1 MRKATGKVVSLVL
14 ALALVVTSFSSIAA
28 FAATKTETGTATV
41 DTNKDLYLANT
52 NGKEYVEGTSPADK
66 AKDKFFNLTEYI
78 FNEEN
83 GVKLETYDHIIVDTD
98 DFDKIEISQVT
109 VSGDNILKVVK
120 VTSNNK
126 ASYPDAEEDQYVV
139 AVRDTKGTGKATLNV
154 LFTADTD
161 RGDDEITVR
170 GSVKINV
177 TLLDA
182 KTPILAPG
190 TPADGKGVGSFDGLQ
205 KNPNAT
211 DLKVGEKTG
220 VSGTTATA
228 VVLLPATKGSAI
240 ATYEEQTVYTKDE
253 GKKSYGDSEDAY
265 VISATGTRNYLHAVT
280 EGAKQFTYGVTEPAV
295 GNTIRLT
302 VSSLKKVTG
311 DKSKVTYEINKTVA
325 QATVKVENKVVGDI
339 KEIDVGDGEK
349 HQNVNGKGTEETL
362 MSKSKTY
369 ALLDDNSSYW
379 DVTGATVVDE
389 SASLTITAGRV
400 GDVTLNAGENTDSK
414 TLTVNDG
421 TVGNVVAKNAH
432 VFLNGGSVTSVKM
445 ESNGSTSG
453 YKGDVAVEGATLGE
467 IKDAAN
473 VTVTSGK
480 VTGAVSADT
489 VSLSPANDEEPVSV
503 GAVSAHDLTV
513 DGTVAAAA
521 AGAFKMT
528 SAGKITLIGKN
539 ASVAG
544 IDFDYRDGVL
554 VFQNFAGTVPA
565 PTKASFTG
573 YSETGATINTN
584 DDPDEDA
591 TNATVSGNLVIE
603 NINLDNGTVAFN
615 GNVKVNNV
623 GGGEATMVINA
634 GALNVTESVAT
645 ANTLKLADP
654 ADVVAGTVVYTAAS
668 EIADESSF
676 VGYGFDMKLVSG
688 TSTDALVVS
697 KTYFSG
703 LTMNK
708 TEAKIVLNTSETFTA
723 SAYPAGTSLPEGA
736 YIKFFLEGDENYVSG
751 VDNGNGTATITAK
764 KYDATFDVL
773 NKATLTAQV
782 YDQYD
787 IQLEE
792 YGEAT
797 CAITVIEKPEV
808 SYISDTTDN
817 VNVVAGGTYQFKIT
831 SVDGTVPQFAVAGD
845 GSIFKLVAQSN
856 EGNDYF
862 FKVQAV
868 GTVGQVCGV
877 YVNKE
882 ATPVATL
889 TVSADY
895 TCDTTAVNVAVGA
908 TYQVKITAN
917 SMPTLAAGNSIYTV
931 AFASQSGN
939 DYFFKITATQNAKAG
954 DAVGFYI
961 NGAPSAAFVATT
973 V

>member
-14 ALALVVTSFSSIAA
+14 ALALVVTSFSSTLA

-52 NGKEYVEGTSPADK
+52 NGKDGATDEDK
-66 AKDKFFNLTEYI
+66 YFNLTDYI
-78 FNEEN
+78 FND
-83 GVKLETYDHIIVDTD
+83 GVRLETYDHIIVDTD
-98 DFDKIEISQVT
+98 ESDEIEISQVT
-109 VSGDNILKVVK
+109 VSGDNIVK
-120 VTSNNK
+120 VTKLTENN
-126 ASYPDAEEDQYVV
+126 AGQYHGDKDDYIVS
-139 AVRDTKGTGKATLNV
+139 VRDTKGTGKATLNV
-154 LFTADTD
+154 LFKADTD

-170 GSVKINV
+170 GSVKIDV

-182 KTPILAPG
+182 ETPILAPG
-190 TPADGKGVGSFDGLQ
+190 TPEPGKAVGSFDGLK
-205 KNPNAT
+205 KNYTN
-211 DLKVGEKTG
+211 DLKVEDEDGKAQ
-220 VSGTTATA
+220 VATLDDA
-228 VVLLPATKGSAI
+228 YVLLPTTNGSAI
-240 ATYEEQTVYTKDE
+240 ATYEPQKLYNKGDE
-253 GKKSYGDSEDAY
+253 NAIYAEGAY
-265 VISATGTRNYLHAVT
+265 VISVSGTKSYLADA
-280 EGAKQFTYGVTEPAV
+280 EGDNKITFGVMNPTV
-295 GNTIRLT
+295 GNTVRLT
-302 VSSLKKVTG
+302 ASSVKKN
-311 DKSKVTYEINKTVA
+311 DKNDYVINKTVDT
-325 QATVKVENKVVGDI
+325 ATVKVENKVEGVI
-339 KEIDVGDGEK
+339 SEIDVGDGED
-349 HQNVNGKGTEETL
+349 HQNVNGKFDDETL

-369 ALLDDNSSYW
+369 AQIGDDYW
-379 DVTGATVVDE
+379 DVTGATVKNTGAAFEIV
-389 SASLTITAGRV
+389 AGRV
-400 GDVTLNAGENTDSK
+400 GDVTSDNGV
-414 TLTVNDG
+414 TVNDG
-421 TVGNVVAKNAH
+421 TVGNISTKASVN
-432 VFLNGGSVTSVKM
+432 LYGGSITSVKA
-445 ESNGSTSG
+445 ENADSNVLV
-453 YKGDVAVEGATLGE
+453 DGATVGE
-467 IKDAAN
+467 VKDADTL
-473 VTVTSGK
+473 TVNSGK
-480 VTGAVSADT
+480 VTGAVSADS
-489 VSLSPANDEEPVSV
+489 VILNPANDEEPVSV
-503 GAVSAHDLTV
+503 GAVSAQSLTV

-528 SAGKITLIGKN
+528 SAGTITLIGKN
-539 ASVAG
+539 ASVSG
-544 IDFDYRDGVL
+544 IDFDYRNGRL
-554 VFQNFAGTVPA
+554 VFQNFVGTVPA
-565 PTKASFTG
+565 PTKGTFTG
-573 YSETGATINTN
+573 YDQTGAYINTA
-584 DDPDEDA
+584 DDEDEDA
-591 TNATVSGNLVIE
+591 TNATVSGNLAIYE
-603 NINLDNGTVAFN
+603 ISLDNGTVTFA
-615 GNVKVNNV
+615 GNVKADNV

-634 GALNVTESVAT
+634 GALNITESVAT
-645 ANTLKLADP
+645 SNTLKIADA
-654 ADVVAGTVVYTAAS
+654 ADVAAGTVVYTAAS

-676 VGYGFDMKLVSG
+676 IGYGFDMKLVSG
-688 TSTDALVVS
+688 TNTDALVVS

-708 TEAKIVLNTSETFTA
+708 TEAKILLGTSETFTA
-723 SAYPAGTSLPEGA
+723 SAYPNGTTLPEGA
-736 YIKFFLEGDENYVSG
+736 YIKFFLDGDENYVSG
-751 VDNGNGTATITAK
+751 VDNGNGTATITAN

-797 CAITVIEKPEV
+797 CAITVIEKPETTYV
-808 SYISDTTDN
+808 SDTTGN
-817 VNVVAGGTYQFKIT
+817 VNVVAGNTYQFKIT
-831 SVDGTVPQFAVAGD
+831 STNGAVPQFAVAGD

-895 TCDTTAVNVAVGA
+895 TCDTTTVNVAVGA

-961 NGAPSAAFVATT
+961 NGAPSPAFVATT